1 MRLTNEMSK
10 IVGRSPLRGWQNHLP
25 KYPHADLQLEGGAR
39 PVFVVPR
46 YWTSPHQFM
55 FSYFNSM
62 TTSIFYDKS
71 IVRKLGKGIKAVTWE
86 VPFLEIRVIEFSELE
101 T

>member
-10 IVGRSPLRGWQNHLP
+10 IVGRSPLTGRQNHLT
-25 KYPHADLQLEGGAR
+25 KYPYADLQLEGGAH

-46 YWTSPHQFM
+46 YWTSPHQYL

-62 TTSIFYDKS
+62 TTSIFYKS
-71 IVRKLGKGIKAVTWE
+71 IVCKLGKGIKAVTSGSSSS
-86 VPFLEIRVIEFSELE
+86 VNLRLIRPE
-101 T
+101 

>member
-1 MRLTNEMSK
+1 MSK

-25 KYPHADLQLEGGAR
+25 KYPRADLQLEGGAR
-39 PVFVVPR
+39 PVFVVPW

-71 IVRKLGKGIKAVTWE
+71 IVCKLGKGIKAVTWE